1 MESLLCNQ
9 CHQLLDKERRA
20 DWVRVCSNCGHVNS
34 QNSTKLK
41 KEMSK
46 GYALIMLAVTA
57 IITLVFIQMAHW
69 RQHSISMIPLQIKS
83 VLSVMTS
90 FDHEKKAEIC
100 FDLHHYECA
109 AESLKVVAFSD
120 PNNLDKLK
128 KYAKSLVMNKDY
140 ELASQV
146 YKQYFN
152 KGGDNLDAAYDYAK
166 VLVKLGM
173 MGIAS
178 EYFNMVIDA
187 KPDVFQIT
195 VAKNYVKALIENENI
210 SGVKRLIKRFKA
222 QGLTSETLQYHLND
236 LLQQA
241 GVSNI

>member
-1 MESLLCNQ
+1 
-9 CHQLLDKERRA
+9 
-20 DWVRVCSNCGHVNS
+20 
-34 QNSTKLK
+34 
-41 KEMSK
+41 
-46 GYALIMLAVTA
+46 
-57 IITLVFIQMAHW
+57 
-69 RQHSISMIPLQIKS
+69 
-83 VLSVMTS
+83 MTS

-236 LLQQA
+236 LLHQA